1 MKGVGVTIRI
11 IYLDMGF
18 PLPGGHRSIYSNEQR
33 VLSANVAKRLENG
46 FFMFFQ
52 VFHPMLKIYK
62 YIAVDSH
69 V

>member
-11 IYLDMGF
+11 IYLDMGG
-18 PLPGGHRSIYSNEQR
+18 LPGGHRSICSNEQR
-33 VLSANVAKRLENG
+33 VLSANVSKRLENG